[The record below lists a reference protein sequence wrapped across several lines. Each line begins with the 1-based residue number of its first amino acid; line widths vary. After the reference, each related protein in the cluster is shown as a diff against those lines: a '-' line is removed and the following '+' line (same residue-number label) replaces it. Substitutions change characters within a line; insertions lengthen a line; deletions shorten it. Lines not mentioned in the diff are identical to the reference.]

1 MTLEE
6 LQKIPLQY
14 TFGYSAEDH
23 GLRQYIN
30 EEHRIAKQV
39 YTPRKISTGEWGKG
53 KATFKLL
60 SALESWAFSV
70 SNSFKSPIPDY
81 LHEDLCRSMEVLE
94 KIVLEKP

>member
-30 EEHRIAKQV
+30 EEHKIAKQV

-53 KATFKLL
+53 EAIYMLTDTRQEFDTIQGLL
-60 SALESWAFSV
+60 DAINA
-70 SNSFKSPIPDY
+70 
-81 LHEDLCRSMEVLE
+81 R
-94 KIVLEKP
+94 EKP